1 MKRWMKGVLIA
12 GVVLFLAGSAISVL
26 ALVGGKA
33 SWNGPDFRHWFDR
46 GGWHHEVYLPDV

>member
-46 GGWHHEVYLPDV
+46 GGWHHGGYLPDV